1 MDIVAQF
8 KNSKLR
14 GAKGI
19 MTWVGDTYK
28 HCGVKRNTTQ
38 IGLKYLNQFKLN

>member
-1 MDIVAQF
+1 
-8 KNSKLR
+8 
-14 GAKGI
+14 

-38 IGLKYLNQFKLN
+38 IGLKYLNQFNSFVKISLENEG